1 LLLDILKTKNSQCLF
16 NCAAKGHFL
25 AALEWK
31 SCFCFSD
38 EIPKSIFDA
47 VDPGECFFP
56 CKDDPTKE
64 RCGGDGRISVFR
76 TNLEDTRCTNVTLGE
91 NGQFKKIMLASLPGS
106 GNTWTRYLIE
116 RATGFYTGTYLIKT
130 VFML

>member
-1 LLLDILKTKNSQCLF
+1 LFLLDFFKTKNSQCLF
-16 NCAAKGHFL
+16 DCAAKGHFL

-38 EIPKSIFDA
+38 EIPKSIFEQ

-56 CKDDPTKE
+56 CKDDPTEE

-91 NGQFKKIMLASLPGS
+91 DGQFKKIMLASLPGS
-106 GNTWTRYLIE
+106 GK
-116 RATGFYTGTYLIKT
+116 A
-130 VFML
+130 